1 MVWRLGRSGASRS
14 NSGGGGGRWRAG
26 GRGREPRGV
35 RLGGQVCP
43 MRCRCGAVE
52 AALLRPGRA
61 AHAVTLKA
69 RQHARVLCDLQW
81 EKFCGCLDVKRTNDG
96 RRDAV

>member
-35 RLGGQVCP
+35 RLGARFAPCGAAAARWRPPYSAQVAQP
-43 MRCRCGAVE
+43 MRSLSKPANM
-52 AALLRPGRA
+52 
-61 AHAVTLKA
+61 HA
-69 RQHARVLCDLQW
+69 
-81 EKFCGCLDVKRTNDG
+81 FCVI
-96 RRDAV
+96 